1 MQLGFVGM
9 GIMGSAMAANLLKA
23 GHAVMV
29 WNRTREKTAPLAAA
43 GATVADSLP
52 HLARAC
58 DLVFICVAD
67 TPDVEAVLFGQ
78 QGLAE
83 GLANGVPPPAPSLQG
98 GGERHKTIVDH
109 STISPEATVDF
120 ARRIGDLGCDYLDAP
135 VSGGQAGAINATLAI
150 MVGGEATVFERVAPY
165 FQAMGQNL
173 VYCGPQGNG
182 QRVKAVNQVIC
193 ALNILACGEGMLFA
207 RQLGLD
213 LETVH
218 KVVSSGAAASWML
231 SNLGP
236 KMIAG
241 DFAPGFMIRLQAK
254 DLGIAAGSMA
264 ALPAEYPGTA
274 LTTELFRAAVEA
286 GLGDQGTQG
295 LVNLLGWDEGG

>member
-9 GIMGSAMAANLLKA
+9 GIMGSAMATNLLKA

-29 WNRTREKTAPLAAA
+29 WNRTREKTAPAAAA

-52 HLARAC
+52 DLARAC
-58 DLVFICVAD
+58 DLIFICVAD
-67 TPDVEAVLFGQ
+67 TPDVEAVLFGE
-78 QGLAE
+78 E
-83 GLANGVPPPAPSLQG
+83 GLAAGLAAG
-98 GGERHKTIVDH
+98 KTVVDH

-120 ARRIGDLGCDYLDAP
+120 ARRINALGCDYLDAP

-150 MVGGEATVFERVAPY
+150 MVGGDAAVCERVQPY
-165 FQAMGQNL
+165 FAAMGQNI

-193 ALNILACGEGMLFA
+193 ALNILACSEGMLFA
-207 RQLGLD
+207 RQMGLD
-213 LETVH
+213 LATVH
-218 KVVSSGAAASWML
+218 QVVSSGAAGSWML
-231 SNLGP
+231 TNLGP

-264 ALPAEYPGTA
+264 DLPADYPGTQ
-274 LTTELFRAAVEA
+274 LTTALFRAAVEA

-295 LVNLLGWDEGG
+295 LVNLLGWGQEG